1 MTVQHLQLL
10 REARNKINYV
20 RKHLDG
26 DKAKGELMQR
36 EVELVT
42 SNLVD
47 AMRRVSLAI
56 WVLRDGPGKDKREA
70 TNEQEKSI

>member
-42 SNLVD
+42 SNLVE

-56 WVLRDGPGKDKREA
+56 RVLRDGPGKDKREA
-70 TNEQEKSI
+70 TNEQEESI